1 MNLIEMDQIKKK
13 PVSLRQR
20 VYEQIKRDII
30 TLKLAPGTPLSE
42 FTIAETYHISKTPV
56 REALTSLQQDKLVEY
71 QTNRGFMVTTIAI
84 QDIHEIYEARVF
96 YECILLELAVERIAD
111 EEIDKLESYSEI
123 GYDWNDPTTID
134 VYIQANYDFH
144 LGIAYGSRNS
154 RLILH
159 YQHLMDEAQRLI
171 YLDLKS
177 TNVLEIWHESHKR
190 FTDALRARNAQ
201 AGIVAVKEVMANGK
215 RRVLGV

>member
-1 MNLIEMDQIKKK
+1 MNLLQMDQTKSK

-42 FTIAETYHISKTPV
+42 FTIAETYNISKTPV

-71 QTNRGFMVTTIAI
+71 QTNRGFMVTSITI

-96 YECILLELAVERIAD
+96 YECILLELAVERITD
-111 EEIDKLESYSEI
+111 EEIDKLQSYSEI
-123 GYDWNDPTTID
+123 GYDWDDPSTID
-134 VYIQANYDFH
+134 VYIQANDDFH
-144 LGIAYGSRNS
+144 MGIAYGSRNS

-171 YLDLKS
+171 YMDLKS

-190 FTDALRARNAQ
+190 FTDALRARDAQ
-201 AGIVAVKEVMANGK
+201 AGIAAVKEVMANGK
-215 RRVLGV
+215 RRILGV